1 MVAVM
6 SAAVYHGRGD
16 IRVAE
21 RAVPQ
26 ARPGELLVRVAAV
39 GVCGSDS
46 GEWHHGP
53 VQHPVE
59 ARHPASGHLGPVVP
73 GHEFSG
79 IVEGIG
85 DGVDPAWLGREVAS
99 CGAVACG
106 ACPPCGRGESN
117 RCRSYVGV
125 GLHRDGALA
134 GFVSTPAE
142 SCVVVDGLGLSLDE
156 AALSQ
161 PMAIA
166 VHCISRAGE
175 VAGQTVVVLGVGGI
189 GTFLTYALVE
199 AGARVIAVDL
209 DAERLEIASELGAH
223 RVVRSAGTESDAA
236 AVREAI
242 GIEELR
248 VVFEVSGTA
257 GGLRTAIEISPPG
270 TRVVAVGIQARP
282 VELDLAALTVRELT
296 IIGTNALVRETD
308 FPHAVELVARR
319 AGRWDLVAPWVL
331 PLSELVEGALRP
343 MSEGKA
349 RAVKTLID
357 PWATERRPIRGGS
370 AT

>member
-6 SAAVYHGRGD
+6 AAAVYHGRGD
-16 IRVAE
+16 IRFEE
-21 RAVPQ
+21 RPVPH
-26 ARPGELLVRVAAV
+26 ARAGELLVRVAAT

-53 VQHPVE
+53 VQLPVTT
-59 ARHPASGHLGPVVP
+59 RHPSSRHLGPVVL

-79 IVEGIG
+79 TVESVG
-85 DGVDPAWLGREVAS
+85 DGVDPAWQGREVAS

-106 ACPPCGRGESN
+106 SCPPCGRGESN
-117 RCRSYVGV
+117 RCRTYVGV

-134 GFVSTPAE
+134 GFVSTPPE
-142 SCVVVDGLGLSLDE
+142 SCVAIDGLGISLDE
-156 AALSQ
+156 AALCQ

-199 AGARVIAVDL
+199 SGAKVIAVDL
-209 DAERLEIASELGAH
+209 DAERLETARDLGAL
-223 RVVRSAGTESDAA
+223 RTVRTAGDASDAA
-236 AVREAI
+236 RVREAI
-242 GIEELR
+242 ETEELR

-257 GGLRTAIEISPPG
+257 GGLRTAIEVSPPG
-270 TRVVAVGIQARP
+270 TRIVAVGIQASP
-282 VELDLAALTVRELT
+282 LEVDLAALTVRELSLV
-296 IIGTNALVRETD
+296 GTNALVREAD
-308 FPHAVELVARR
+308 FPRAVELVARR
-319 AGRWDLVAPWVL
+319 AGSWDLVAPWVL
-331 PLSELVEGALRP
+331 PLRELVEGALRP
-343 MSEGKA
+343 MSEGRA
-349 RAVKTLID
+349 PAVKTLID